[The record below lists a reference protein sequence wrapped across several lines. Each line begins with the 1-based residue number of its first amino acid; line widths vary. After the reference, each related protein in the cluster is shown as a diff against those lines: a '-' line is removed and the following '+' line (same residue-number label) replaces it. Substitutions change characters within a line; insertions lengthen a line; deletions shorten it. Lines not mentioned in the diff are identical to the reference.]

1 MSREVATHGRLAAMP
16 VTLAT
21 RALQFL
27 TTHPEGQVFAVS
39 GTPYEE
45 EALWYYVERLL
56 PLDSPLS
63 YQADG
68 PDAAGT
74 TTYRLVDAE
83 GRVKARSIA
92 AADVYCGG
100 YHGPVLFIM
109 VDAVNLHP
117 DDFVTVLN
125 KAENLTSHAD
135 SGIIVASRPD
145 SQGLSLDLFSQLTY
159 DDNWEAT
166 EWRLDP
172 PEPARYI
179 PEPEP
184 DPVEPDPDPL
194 PVEPDPVE
202 PEPEE
207 TPDGLA

>member
-21 RALQFL
+21 RALRFL
-27 TTHPEGQVFAVS
+27 AVHPTGRVFVVS

-63 YQADG
+63 YHADG
-68 PDAAGT
+68 PDAGGT
-74 TTYRLVDAE
+74 TTYRLVDDE
-83 GRVKARSIA
+83 GRVKAQSIA
-92 AADVYCGG
+92 AADVVSAEG
-100 YHGPVLFIM
+100 YHGPVLFITI
-109 VDAVNLHP
+109 DAVNLHP
-117 DDFVTVLN
+117 DDFVSVLN
-125 KAENLTSHAD
+125 KAETLASHAE

-159 DDNWEAT
+159 DDGWVAT

-184 DPVEPDPDPL
+184 DPVEPDPDPDPL
-194 PVEPDPVE
+194 PVEPDP
-202 PEPEE
+202 EE
-207 TPDGLA
+207 TPDELA